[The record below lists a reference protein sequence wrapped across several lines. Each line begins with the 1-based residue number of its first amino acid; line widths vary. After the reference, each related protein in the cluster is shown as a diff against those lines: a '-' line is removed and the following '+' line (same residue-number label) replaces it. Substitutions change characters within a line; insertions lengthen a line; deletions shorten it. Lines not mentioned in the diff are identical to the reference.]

1 MSCEE
6 CRELSTHAFRSANDL
21 IHALRLA
28 TEEVDRG
35 VLRRVATGENLAAAA
50 QGRSTPR
57 WRAAPFPG
65 ISAIAFAAKY
75 AATISRCARMAPAR
89 KAAGRARRI
98 AGKTSPGNPD
108 QYISPRGGSPCPGSP
123 LASGSTTKPRRPRA

>member
-50 QGRSTPR
+50 QEALDSTV
-57 WRAAPFPG
+57 
-65 ISAIAFAAKY
+65 
-75 AATISRCARMAPAR
+75 
-89 KAAGRARRI
+89 
-98 AGKTSPGNPD
+98 
-108 QYISPRGGSPCPGSP
+108 
-123 LASGSTTKPRRPRA
+123 ASGALPRNIRYRFRCEICGDHFTLHADGASAEGGWTREENRRENFTGES